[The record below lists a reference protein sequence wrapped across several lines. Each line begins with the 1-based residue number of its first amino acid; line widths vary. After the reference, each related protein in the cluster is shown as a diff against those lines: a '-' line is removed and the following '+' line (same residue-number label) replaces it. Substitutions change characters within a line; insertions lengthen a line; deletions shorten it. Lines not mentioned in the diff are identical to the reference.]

1 MLRRPA
7 RSASA
12 DDNPDAECETA
23 DVFHIIEDGWVHDGS
38 LYPYCADFLAL
49 EAGMSIHTATQ
60 WSPVCGDVPVP
71 ARTNIAPG
79 STEAAVEQLQIA
91 LVALGY
97 PLVVD
102 GEFGPRTEAAVRDF
116 QQRNGLAV
124 DGIAGPDTQV
134 ALGM

>member
-1 MLRRPA
+1 M
-7 RSASA
+7 
-12 DDNPDAECETA
+12 
-23 DVFHIIEDGWVHDGS
+23 
-38 LYPYCADFLAL
+38 
-49 EAGMSIHTATQ
+49 ATIRLPQ
-60 WSPVCGDVPVP
+60 
-71 ARTNIAPG
+71 RTNTTPG

-124 DGIAGPDTQV
+124 DGIAGPGHAGRPRHVTAGQRRRV
-134 ALGM
+134 AANVTAAA